1 MDTNKWKSVLMPRWM
16 HEEIVAIASIE
27 GRTISGQ
34 FRFMYEEWKNRN
46 LSKSD
51 MLVVKARVVQNR
63 EAAEAAE
70 KAAMQQE
77 IDQEIEEAFTVSGIP
92 ALSPKRRLG

>member
-16 HEEIVAIASIE
+16 HEEIVAIAHLE

-34 FRFMYEEWKNRN
+34 FRFVYEDWKNRN

-51 MLVVKARVVQNR
+51 MLVVKARIVQNR

-70 KAAMQQE
+70 KAALQQE
-77 IDQEIEEAFTVSGIP
+77 IDQEIEEAFTVSGIQ